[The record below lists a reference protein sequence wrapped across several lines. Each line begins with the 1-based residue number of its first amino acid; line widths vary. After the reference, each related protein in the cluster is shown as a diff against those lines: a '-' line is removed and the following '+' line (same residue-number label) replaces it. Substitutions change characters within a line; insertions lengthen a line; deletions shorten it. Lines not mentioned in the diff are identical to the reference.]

1 MKSDIAFRSLRGAI
15 LFLGLTAGF
24 NTFADELDDLVKEAC
39 TGLSVRFSSGATKSD
54 PIDDDIAQAI
64 DSNAE
69 LKALVAR
76 ARFTGSARAC
86 GGDTKAGEIRLDAS
100 AATFFPGSAAKT
112 KRLVQILHCTEA
124 RTAREA
130 GSHWNSQQFCAQA
143 QRSFDTY
150 VTHNQP
156 PP

>member
-1 MKSDIAFRSLRGAI
+1 MKYNFFSLTLRWAI
-15 LFLGLTAGF
+15 PSLCLVACLQAG
-24 NTFADELDDLVKEAC
+24 ADELDDEVKQAC
-39 TGLSVRFSSGATKSD
+39 SGLSSRFNSGSTKSD
-54 PIDDDIAQAI
+54 PQDDEIAKAA
-64 DSNAE
+64 DSNTD
-69 LKALVAR
+69 LHALIAR

-86 GGDTKAGEIRLDAS
+86 GGDTKAAETRLDAT
-100 AATFFPGSAAKT
+100 AATIFAASAPKT

-130 GSHWNSQQFCAQA
+130 ASHWDSQQFCTQS
-143 QRSFDTY
+143 QRNFDNY